1 MGAGIGATVQ
11 ARAGV
16 SATSTTSGTSTLKT
30 REGTEPVCGSEASA
44 GTTSTSS
51 SDDDACGSA
60 ETGAVGRPA
69 PRTSPRSLV
78 RSSSSRS
85 EARWE
90 RTAATRE
97 VASDATSAAA
107 GMAIH
112 THAMEV
118 AAMTMPSTTVASAH
132 TPVTTMRRRP
142 AALSA
147 ARRAARR
154 ARSFAISRTALL
166 LRRSITGRVRPVVPW
181 CMLPPL
187 INAPRARMVPLA
199 WSHVSNSGSFVWI
212 MRSLGEK
219 RSISRD

>member
-1 MGAGIGATVQ
+1 M
-11 ARAGV
+11 

-30 REGTEPVCGSEASA
+30 REGTEPVWGSDASTA
-44 GTTSTSS
+44 ASTVSS
-51 SDDDACGSA
+51 A
-60 ETGAVGRPA
+60 TGACSVGAAAVARPA

-78 RSSSSRS
+78 NSSSSRS

-97 VASDATSAAA
+97 VAREATSAAA

-112 THAMEV
+112 AHAMEV
-118 AAMTMPSTTVASAH
+118 AAMTMPSATVASAH
-132 TPVTTMRRRP
+132 TPVMTMRRRP

-187 INAPRARMVPLA
+187 VNAPRARMVPLA